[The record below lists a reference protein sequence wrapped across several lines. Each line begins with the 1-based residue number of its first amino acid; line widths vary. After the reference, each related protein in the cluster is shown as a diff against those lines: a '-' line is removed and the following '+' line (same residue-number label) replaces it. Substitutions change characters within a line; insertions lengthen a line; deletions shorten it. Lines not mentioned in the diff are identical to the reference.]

1 MYAPGMQEMLA
12 QAAEK
17 VEAWE
22 RELSEV
28 ETKIAELD
36 ARRAQLKSW
45 LDAARKASAV
55 MGKS

>member
-12 QAAEK
+12 QATGK